1 MESEAGNVPNGCTS
15 TIKESESRAFSERSD
30 AFTSTSL
37 AEERRSLEHR
47 DNDVSCIAEIK
58 LISNVVVKKKRG
70 KRAPPSSRRLS
81 GNKAIGSEDA
91 VDNYNYATEE
101 GQAGKS
107 QSISHIGENI
117 DCRIGGLD
125 LAKTGLSSNSSDM
138 GLSPSRKAEEQGQSA
153 NPKDLFEKAC
163 RQATDMVTESPA
175 GYEKSFWE
183 EKESDSSR
191 DRQDTLHLK
200 QNGFETAGKGV
211 SASEACEKSNTLKDT
226 SIGQAASRN
235 VNLENKTSVETMD
248 NQVPDA
254 HANTTYSEDKSSE
267 EVEDVKV
274 CDICGDVGEE
284 ERLAVC
290 SRCNDGAEH
299 IYCMRVM
306 MEDVPDSEWLCEE
319 CEIELEFEKEK
330 RKVEKSQLKVGAS
343 KGQSFEGKTDKLVN
357 ALKSNSCD
365 DEASEAFKR
374 KVNKLDNALKNSSE
388 NEVEVENG
396 DNKEL
401 NSTNQCNNITMKRK
415 EEGAGIVSSS
425 RQNPERGGLSI
436 GVEPRKRVP
445 WSRESSFRLDV
456 DKGKQS
462 ISQGPTSLAFDVG
475 KNLAPPLRGQFSKST
490 SFNNSKVP
498 KVKQLVNEVPQ
509 KTNNLKDHSSF
520 IMKKEGP
527 MGILA
532 KSPFFKKPKSC
543 EPTIK
548 TKSLILPSCG
558 ESKVINPA
566 MSHDVT
572 NDRGNS
578 ILGFPSVTTSMATP
592 PSSKEE
598 STAQRPSTGNN
609 MADSNN
615 LSIAHGQGGKNSLG
629 YCEINKPPLAKA
641 PASVALSSAERSSG
655 ILGSGT
661 QRKMIQNTGPA
672 HQDDKVKD
680 STNLK
685 QGACSSRTIRCQ
697 WCNEAGHSTQF
708 CSVDKLSLSAVKP
721 IGEWNMKDSFAKRN
735 KTSEATSGIATDKA
749 ASRPVDQSEHIQ
761 KCGPYHNPTYNPK
774 DVLSTSFGYAKKSS
788 QLYGRTNEQDMRNTL
803 SSRVSTDCG
812 KLKSKE
818 CQTVLVTAGRS
829 VDGSFSRPGAL
840 MEKSSQVLLPG
851 DEQIISTVPELDFI
865 WQGGFELWR
874 TGRSP
879 ELCDG
884 FQAHL
889 SCSASPKVLE
899 VAKKFPSK
907 VQLEELPRQNSW
919 PTQFKENGPSYEN
932 IGLFFFARDTD
943 SYENHYSK
951 LVENMLKNDLALRGN
966 IETAELLIF
975 PSNILSKK
983 FQRWNMFYFLW
994 GVLRI
999 RKKDHMHIPSDV
1011 PISTC
1016 EPNLNVVP
1024 MEVDLSTSVLTSGHS
1039 FSEDQN
1045 NGAKSDHDLFKSAA
1059 CADFQCPQTTEANHH
1074 GFSNGENISSQPVGR
1089 TDSED
1094 NDHVSITTSS
1104 STNNSTIN
1112 HFSTDLAT
1120 KQQKFSYSDDQDTIW
1135 DSSNSNA
1142 GKPMLDVNT
1151 VAVICSI
1158 SSVHEKGKESRLIN
1172 LNNADHL
1179 VDMDINSSEVNS
1191 GTMDPISHIPATV
1204 HKRNIEVANWV
1215 DEVNGKLEQKKIKLD
1230 NVGSA
1235 NSSISENTTDGRLS
1249 SKVHP
1254 LVSSSFDDSVDQSLA
1269 LAGSS
1274 KCNGKCKFPLDLNAV
1289 DDAVTGNV
1297 VDILSSDDEDLPERN
1312 VPDLVLELGDESP
1325 TKTMFSFL
1333 PSKVREN
1340 QNKEYS
1346 LPTDT
1351 SGSLALSLAFPASTE
1366 HAGKLQSELQRQLP
1380 EMSTRNKLSSL
1391 WDRP

>member
-1 MESEAGNVPNGCTS
+1 MKMLLIITTMLQKKARPVKG
-15 TIKESESRAFSERSD
+15 
-30 AFTSTSL
+30 SL
-37 AEERRSLEHR
+37 FHTLGKTLIVELEDWTYQKLVSLVILLIWDR
-47 DNDVSCIAEIK
+47 LQVGRQKNKVSQQTPKTCLKK
-58 LISNVVVKKKRG
+58 LVG
-70 KRAPPSSRRLS
+70 KPLTWLQKGQLVTRNPS
-81 GNKAIGSEDA
+81 
-91 VDNYNYATEE
+91 
-101 GQAGKS
+101 GK
-107 QSISHIGENI
+107 
-117 DCRIGGLD
+117 
-125 LAKTGLSSNSSDM
+125 
-138 GLSPSRKAEEQGQSA
+138 
-153 NPKDLFEKAC
+153 
-163 RQATDMVTESPA
+163 
-175 GYEKSFWE
+175 
-183 EKESDSSR
+183 KESDSSR

-211 SASEACEKSNTLKDT
+211 LASEACEKSNTLKDT

-248 NQVPDA
+248 NVSDA

-274 CDICGDVGEE
+274 CDICGDVGEV

-343 KGQSFEGKTDKLVN
+343 KGQSFEGKTDKL
-357 ALKSNSCD
+357 
-365 DEASEAFKR
+365 
-374 KVNKLDNALKNSSE
+374 DNALKNSSE

-401 NSTNQCNNITMKRK
+401 NLTAECNNITMKRK

-462 ISQGPTSLAFDVG
+462 ISKGPTSLAFDVG
-475 KNLAPPLRGQFSKST
+475 KNLAPPLCGQFSKST

-509 KTNNLKDHSSF
+509 KNNNLKDHSSF

-543 EPTIK
+543 EATIK
-548 TKSLILPSCG
+548 AKSLILPSCR

-566 MSHDVT
+566 VSRDVT

-592 PSSKEE
+592 PLAKEE

-609 MADSNN
+609 IADSNN
-615 LSIAHGQGGKNSLG
+615 LSIAHGQGEKNSLG

-641 PASVALSSAERSSG
+641 PASVSLSSAERSSG

-680 STNLK
+680 STSLK
-685 QGACSSRTIRCQ
+685 QGASCSSHTICCQ
-697 WCNEAGHSTQF
+697 RCNEAGHSTQF
-708 CSVDKLSLSAVKP
+708 CSVDKLSLSEVKP

-749 ASRPVDQSEHIQ
+749 ASRPVDQSEHMK

-774 DVLSTSFGYAKKSS
+774 DVLSTSFGNAKKSS
-788 QLYGRTNEQDMRNTL
+788 QLYGRTNEQDMRNNL

-818 CQTVLVTAGRS
+818 CQTVVVTAGRS
-829 VDGSFSRPGAL
+829 VDGSFSSPGAL

-1045 NGAKSDHDLFKSAA
+1045 NGGKSDHDLFKSAA

-1120 KQQKFSYSDDQDTIW
+1120 KQHKFSYSDDQDTTW

-1151 VAVICSI
+1151 VAVTCSI

-1179 VDMDINSSEVNS
+1179 VDMDINSSVVNS
-1191 GTMDPISHIPATV
+1191 GTMDPIS
-1204 HKRNIEVANWV
+1204 
-1215 DEVNGKLEQKKIKLD
+1215 L
-1230 NVGSA
+1230 
-1235 NSSISENTTDGRLS
+1235 
-1249 SKVHP
+1249 
-1254 LVSSSFDDSVDQSLA
+1254 
-1269 LAGSS
+1269 
-1274 KCNGKCKFPLDLNAV
+1274 

-1312 VPDLVLELGDESP
+1312 VPDLVLELGDKSP

-1333 PSKVREN
+1333 PSKFVLVGIPDKPLRSCLFTWLIFSSSRECRDAVM
-1340 QNKEYS
+1340 E
-1346 LPTDT
+1346 
-1351 SGSLALSLAFPASTE
+1351 
-1366 HAGKLQSELQRQLP
+1366 
-1380 EMSTRNKLSSL
+1380 
-1391 WDRP
+1391 